1 MLIIL
6 ETSPYAL
13 ASREQLLRTSAE
25 AFLQILNP
33 ATRSLAV
40 DSINAFTRSRIHE
53 VSFARQV
60 FPPTPIAETE

>member
-6 ETSPYAL
+6 ETSPYARAL
-13 ASREQLLRTSAE
+13 RSQLLRTSAE
-25 AFLQILNP
+25 AFLQLLNP
-33 ATRSLAV
+33 ATRSLAA

-53 VSFARQV
+53 ESLARQV

>member
-6 ETSPYAL
+6 ETSSYAR
-13 ASREQLLRTSAE
+13 AAREPLLRTSAE
-25 AFLQILNP
+25 AFLQLLNP

-53 VSFARQV
+53 ESFARYV
-60 FPPTPIAETE
+60 LPPTPIAETE

>member
-6 ETSPYAL
+6 ETSQYAM

-25 AFLQILNP
+25 AFLQLLNP

-53 VSFARQV
+53 ESLARQS
-60 FPPTPIAETE
+60 FPPTPITETE